1 MTSKKESVWDA
12 QQPQLYALFLEMAIE
27 TKNGYTVQLNIIS
40 NQYRILDNNQRR
52 VCYSF
57 ELDYIKQRLQELAE

>member
-1 MTSKKESVWDA
+1 
-12 QQPQLYALFLEMAIE
+12 MAIE

-52 VCYSF
+52 VCYLF